1 MKKCY
6 KSILAVF
13 CAAVSLLSLSA
24 CGYKSEVEPKSTLL
38 GSPKEVTPISYLE
51 RQADRVKTV
60 SGSAEKFAADFA
72 SVAYKAYDENSNF
85 AVSPVSVYMAL
96 SLAAQCAAG
105 NTRTEVLSTL
115 GITYNQLID
124 GFYDYYRS
132 LFAEYKSDDGE
143 IGTISLSNSIWL
155 DSHLQEK
162 QDCIDILS
170 DKFNCYSYK
179 VEFYEDN
186 ASANLAIRKFVK
198 DKTRGLIDRNFK
210 LTERTLFAL
219 INTLYIKDVW
229 NTVSEDLSFTEDLYS
244 FSNYDLTE
252 SNTKLLQGYYREG
265 RVHEG
270 ENYVTFFTTTAN
282 GNKIKFILPKEGF
295 NIDDIFTADNL
306 SEINSINDYNS
317 VDEVNKIIYHT
328 RCLFPEFSAEY
339 NKDIKELLIDMGIND
354 LFSEYD
360 CNYATLTD
368 DKAYCSAV
376 THVTKLNVDKTGI
389 EGAAVTVLENDG
401 TAMPP
406 EKEYKDKYED
416 FIIDRSF
423 GFILS
428 DWYDN
433 TLFSGVVKKV

>member
-6 KSILAVF
+6 KSILAIL

-24 CGYKSEVEPKSTLL
+24 CGSKSAIEPKSTLL
-38 GSPKEVTPISYLE
+38 SSPKDVTTISYSE
-51 RQADRVKTV
+51 RQSDRVKTV
-60 SGSAEKFAADFA
+60 AGSAEKFSADFA
-72 SVAYKAYDENSNF
+72 SVAYKAYDKNTNF
-85 AVSPVSVYMAL
+85 AVAPVSAYMAL
-96 SLAAQCAAG
+96 SLAAQCADG
-105 NTRTEVLSTL
+105 NTRTEILSTL

-132 LFAEYKSDDGE
+132 LFAEYKSDDKQ

-186 ASANLAIRKFVK
+186 ASANLAIRQFVK
-198 DKTRGLIDRNFK
+198 DKTRGLIDRNFD
-210 LTERTLFAL
+210 LTKKTLFAL

-229 NTVSEDLSFTEDLYS
+229 NTLGEDLSFTEDLYS
-244 FSNYDLTE
+244 FANNDSTE

-265 RVHEG
+265 RVYKG
-270 ENYVTFFTTTAN
+270 ENYQTFFTTTAN
-282 GNKIKFILPKEGF
+282 GNKIKFILPEEGF
-295 NIDDIFTADNL
+295 AVDDIFTADNL
-306 SEINSINDYNS
+306 SEVNSINNYNS
-317 VDEVNKIIYHT
+317 VDEVKKIIYHT

-339 NKDIKELLIDMGIND
+339 NNDIKELLLDMGIND

-368 DKAYCSAV
+368 GKAYCSAV

-389 EGAAVTVLENDG
+389 EGAAVTILENDG
-401 TAMPP
+401 TAVPP
-406 EKEYKDKYED
+406 EKEYEDKYED
-416 FIIDRSF
+416 FIIDRAF

-428 DWYDN
+428 DMYDN